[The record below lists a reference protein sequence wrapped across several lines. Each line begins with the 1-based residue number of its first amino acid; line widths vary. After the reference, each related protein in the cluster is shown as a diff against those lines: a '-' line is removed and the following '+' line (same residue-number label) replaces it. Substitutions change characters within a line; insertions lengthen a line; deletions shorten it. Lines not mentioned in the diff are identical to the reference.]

1 MTEKKF
7 YLRFSRVVLWA
18 LPDFEIVCVFLSKG
32 KCRSRILL
40 LEKSVFLH
48 KPCAHSSKTHQMETF
63 ANNGNYAFF
72 SCFVCCAW
80 DFRLLFQYQ
89 TFKWNGILVS
99 CDNRELTSRLLPPP
113 GDPILKG
120 RGSHRAFKRCSAS
133 KGSFRVTEAK
143 TYDRRTCFRTNTS

>member
-1 MTEKKF
+1 MTEKNF

-18 LPDFEIVCVFLSKG
+18 LSDFEIVCVFLLKG

-48 KPCAHSSKTHQMETF
+48 QPCAHSSKTHQMETF
-63 ANNGNYAFF
+63 ENNGNYAFF
-72 SCFVCCAW
+72 FSCFVCRAW
-80 DFRLLFQYQ
+80 GVFLSSIRLS
-89 TFKWNGILVS
+89 NGMEFWFLV
-99 CDNRELTSRLLPPP
+99 LTGSSRLLPPP
-113 GDPILKG
+113 GNPILKG

-143 TYDRRTCFRTNTS
+143 TYNRRTCFRIGTS